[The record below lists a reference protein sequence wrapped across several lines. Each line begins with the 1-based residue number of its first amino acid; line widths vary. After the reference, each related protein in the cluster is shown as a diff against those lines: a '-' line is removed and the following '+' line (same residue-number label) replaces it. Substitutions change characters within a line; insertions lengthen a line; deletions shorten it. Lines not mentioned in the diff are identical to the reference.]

1 VGKRWDR
8 SLRGG
13 AVHDH
18 GAAVPEN
25 SQDGEVARVIDAAKE
40 EARGQYLRRVI
51 DGKRE
56 IRDGTGMKE

>member
-1 VGKRWDR
+1 
-8 SLRGG
+8 
-13 AVHDH
+13 VHDH